1 MVRILRLELVLVVTS
16 GEDIWGGVNVLRS
29 GRTLANYARP
39 GLAH

>member
-1 MVRILRLELVLVVTS
+1 VLVVTS
-16 GEDIWGGVNVLRS
+16 GEDIWGGGVNVLRS